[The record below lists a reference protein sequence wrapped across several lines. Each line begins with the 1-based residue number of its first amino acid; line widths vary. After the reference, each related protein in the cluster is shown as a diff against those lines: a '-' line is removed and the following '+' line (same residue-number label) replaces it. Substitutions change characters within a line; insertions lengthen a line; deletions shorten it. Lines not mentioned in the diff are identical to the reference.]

1 MTWLE
6 SPELAP
12 LVGELTSSVAARYR
26 VGPQEAARLVAEVL
40 AGRRDL
46 ERLAGRGLDTARL
59 RRTSEW
65 KAAATA
71 ARRQVYYRL
80 RRYDRDRP
88 GQVPP
93 AELDRWPGLGP
104 AEREQVLRRVAA
116 GHVSCLERLGSLDEL
131 HRRLFSLHSSP
142 RSVLDVGCGRYPL
155 LFPFDVAGRGV
166 ARYAAM
172 DKDAGCVELLDRYAR
187 ARGDGRLVAVR
198 ADIADGWSAVRAA
211 AEVER
216 FDLALLLQAVPVLR
230 RLRPRAL
237 AVLAEVPAELVVLT
251 GAVRSMTRRERVDR
265 RERGML
271 LGFAADAGWRV
282 LGEFRTAD
290 EVGVVAAPP
299 ARVRPPGRRGRPGPP
314 KPPARR

>member
-6 SPELAP
+6 APAVAP
-12 LVGELTSSVAARYR
+12 LVRELSAVVAARYR
-26 VGPQEAARLVAEVL
+26 VDPETAARLVAEAL

-46 ERLAGRGLDTARL
+46 ERRLHQGLDTAQL
-59 RRTSEW
+59 RRTREY

-71 ARRQVYYRL
+71 ARRHVYYRL

-88 GQVPP
+88 GPAP
-93 AELDRWPGLGP
+93 LAELDRWPRLAP
-104 AEREQVLRRVAA
+104 AEREQVLRQVAV
-116 GHVSCLERLGSLDEL
+116 GHVSTLERLGSLDEL
-131 HRRLFSLHSSP
+131 HRRLFSLHPLP

-155 LFPFDVAGRGV
+155 LFPFDAAGRGV
-166 ARYAAM
+166 ERYAAM
-172 DKDAGCVELLDRYAR
+172 DKDAGCVELLNRYAR
-187 ARGDGRLVAVR
+187 ARGDGRLVAVP
-198 ADIADGWSAVRAA
+198 ADVADGWPAVRAA
-211 AEVER
+211 AGVDR

-251 GAVRSMTRRERVDR
+251 GAVRSMTRRERIDR
-265 RERGML
+265 RERGTL

-290 EVGVVAAPP
+290 EVGVVAAPA